1 MKVNACFAAFET
13 LHFEITH
20 LALTR
25 SARLRA
31 GFSVR
36 QHEGRLLRCIKKE
49 DVDLQVYELA

>member
-1 MKVNACFAAFET
+1 LPMKVNACFAAFET

-36 QHEGRLLRCIKKE
+36 QHEGTDFAMYQKRRCRSSG
-49 DVDLQVYELA
+49 L